1 MRIAFDLRRIKN
13 PGIGRY
19 MQCLVE
25 AMLAQDSEHEFLLI
39 VSPDAQELISTAG
52 RRAEK
57 LCCSAK
63 YYSLR
68 EQVELPRILRDHKID
83 LLHSPHF
90 VLPLVRP
97 CPAIVTLHDVIY
109 LACKE
114 DLASRVGH
122 IYYRRMMA
130 AAARS
135 AVHIITVSEFSK
147 SDIVRHLGV
156 DAAKIKVIHSGVS
169 PAFHPSRDSA
179 RIENV
184 RRKYTLRKEFILYA
198 GIYKPRKNHA
208 GLLRAF
214 QQLRAGEVDAELVIA
229 GPMNESEAA
238 LKSLARELAIAD
250 RVTFTGSVD
259 DSELAALYCA
269 ARVYACPSLY
279 EGFGFTVLEAMAC
292 GTPVVCSH
300 QTSLPEVAGDAALY
314 ADPRNPEEFAGAL
327 SWVFSDEVLRT
338 DLVRKGF
345 QNCRRFNWLK
355 AAEQTIAVYERSTEQ
370 PSRKAVYA

>member
-1 MRIAFDLRRIKN
+1 MRIALDLRRIRN

-25 AMLAQDSEHEFLLI
+25 AVLAHDSEHEFLLI
-39 VSPDAQELISTAG
+39 VPPDAQELISTTK
-52 RRAEK
+52 RNAEK
-57 LCCSAK
+57 FCCPAK
-63 YYSLR
+63 YYSVR
-68 EQVELPRILRDHKID
+68 EQVELPRILRDYKID

-114 DLASRVGH
+114 DLASRVGQ

-147 SDIVRHLGV
+147 SDIMRHLSV
-156 DAAKIKVIHSGVS
+156 DPAKIEVIHSGVS
-169 PAFHPSRDSA
+169 PVFRLSGDSS
-179 RIENV
+179 RIEDV
-184 RRKYTLRKEFILYA
+184 RRKYTIRKEFILYA

-208 GLLRAF
+208 GLLHAF
-214 QQLRAGEVDAELVIA
+214 QKLRASEVDAELVIA
-229 GPMNESEAA
+229 GPMNEGEAA
-238 LKSLARELAIAD
+238 LKSHARELGIAD
-250 RVTFTGSVD
+250 RVIFTGSVH

-327 SWVFSDEVLRT
+327 SRVFSNEVLRT

-345 QNCRRFNWLK
+345 QNCRRFSWLK
-355 AAEQTIAVYERSTEQ
+355 AAEQTIAVYERSTERA
-370 PSRKAVYA
+370 SRKAVYA

>member
-1 MRIAFDLRRIKN
+1 MRIALDLRRIKN

-25 AMLAQDSEHEFLLI
+25 AILAQDSEHEFLLI
-39 VSPDAQELISTAG
+39 VPPDAQQLISTVG
-52 RRAEK
+52 RSAEK

-114 DLASRVGH
+114 DLASRVGR

-147 SDIVRHLGV
+147 SDIARHLGV

-169 PAFHPSRDSA
+169 PAFHPSRDSS

-229 GPMNESEAA
+229 GPMNEGEAA
-238 LKSLARELAIAD
+238 LKSLARELGIAD

-300 QTSLPEVAGDAALY
+300 ETSLPEVAGDAAHY

-327 SWVFSDEVLRT
+327 SRAFSLEMLRT

-345 QNCRRFNWLK
+345 QNCRRFNWVK
-355 AAEQTIAVYERSTEQ
+355 AAEQTIAVYERSTERA
-370 PSRKAVYA
+370 SRKAVYA